1 MPTQLVAGRLAT
13 RSRLVA
19 AALVAAVSFSA
30 GCSGAAGRSSLTY
43 GAQMARKGFW
53 REALFRF
60 KRAVEESPSDP
71 RALNNLAVAYE
82 SVGETANALAAYKK
96 ALEQAPEDPKIKRNY
111 ARFAEYYTSSQ
122 RASSASAATGPAAAP
137 PAAAPAAPAAP
148 VAPAPSPTP
157 TPAPESPK

>member
-1 MPTQLVAGRLAT
+1 MPTQLVAGRLALP
-13 RSRLVA
+13 SRLVA

-30 GCSGAAGRSSLTY
+30 ACSGAAGRSSLTY

-60 KRAVEESPSDP
+60 KKAAEESPNDP

-82 SVGETANALAAYKK
+82 SVGETANALTAYKK

-122 RASSASAATGPAAAP
+122 RASSASSATVPAAAP
-137 PAAAPAAPAAP
+137 SATVPPPVPSPA
-148 VAPAPSPTP
+148 PTP
-157 TPAPESPK
+157 TPAPK